1 MTPTRSATGL
11 PLIAFTP
18 PIILGLDTINRTR
31 RISRPPRDSLWLSP
45 AHGLAPRTTTVRL
58 IVAPR
63 DWHVSGTMQMGIHFP
78 PLCLHPCLFVML
90 HVTGK
95 MYSGSRTSREAVAVQ
110 FFGGPVAVII
120 VLYIPPHALLTRS
133 GNHAASASI
142 FSPPSKRFASL
153 YAWPAWVYHQS
164 QQVTIHPRIQHGLFD
179 INC

>member
-1 MTPTRSATGL
+1 MIGPFQIPITLPRSGISAPCDTDSL
-11 PLIAFTP
+11 CHRLASHRIYASHYPWVHPSRLV
-18 PIILGLDTINRTR
+18 GLDTINRTFLPR

-45 AHGLAPRTTTVRL
+45 AYGLAPRTTTVRL

-110 FFGGPVAVII
+110 FFGVP
-120 VLYIPPHALLTRS
+120 
-133 GNHAASASI
+133 
-142 FSPPSKRFASL
+142 SP
-153 YAWPAWVYHQS
+153 
-164 QQVTIHPRIQHGLFD
+164 
-179 INC
+179 